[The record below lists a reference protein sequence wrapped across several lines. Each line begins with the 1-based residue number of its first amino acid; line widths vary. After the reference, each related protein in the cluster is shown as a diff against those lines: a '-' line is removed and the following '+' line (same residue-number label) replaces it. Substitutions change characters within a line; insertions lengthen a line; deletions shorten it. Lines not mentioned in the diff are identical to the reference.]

1 MDKSKVTK
9 IPKTKRPKYGM
20 NETKDLWQL
29 TNRAIWIMK
38 ANTEATTLRQSR
50 PYIASRHSN
59 MSILDRTD
67 HLVKAS
73 INKGSVVKK

>member
-1 MDKSKVTK
+1 MQLCTFLS
-9 IPKTKRPKYGM
+9 IPKKLDRH
-20 NETKDLWQL
+20 ETFWDKKDLSQL

-50 PYIASRHSN
+50 PYIASLHSN

-67 HLVKAS
+67 NLVKAS
-73 INKGSVVKK
+73 INKGSVVK